1 MKDVDVSVN
10 ARELRVAF
18 SVTVVTI
25 FCTLSPLILKVVLG
39 GPFIV
44 LNKNEVTGTG
54 PHRINLERKVKSG
67 SPGSTCI
74 FSHLPYSWR
83 ETATCWPSIFLCS
96 QSSHSR
102 HYKDYLTLT
111 DRWQMRRED
120 LKGGVAHSKL
130 ICICCFSQLKL
141 KALFSLTSWEIK

>member
-1 MKDVDVSVN
+1 MKDVDVSGN

-18 SVTVVTI
+18 SVTVMTI

-67 SPGSTCI
+67 SPDSKSI
-74 FSHLPYSWR
+74 FSHLPYS
-83 ETATCWPSIFLCS
+83 
-96 QSSHSR
+96 
-102 HYKDYLTLT
+102 
-111 DRWQMRRED
+111 
-120 LKGGVAHSKL
+120 
-130 ICICCFSQLKL
+130 
-141 KALFSLTSWEIK
+141 